1 MCEETKH
8 AQSMIIEEEN
18 PAIDEARKIA
28 TSVAKYQEALGY
40 EPDCSDLASEAYSN
54 YAKFAKIEDIGT
66 AYLLSTCNQYFAYD
80 LKLLDD
86 RLFLRE
92 TQSAEPKNLVYS
104 LQKMFVLTTET
115 PNQPSVFSKS
125 QGIELFSSREQIA
138 VRYLYSAKI
147 VCLSGV
153 HRRIFF

>member
-1 MCEETKH
+1 M
-8 AQSMIIEEEN
+8 MIEEKN
-18 PAIDEARKIA
+18 PAIDAARKIA
-28 TSVAKYQEALGY
+28 TSVTKYQEALGY

-92 TQSAEPKNLVYS
+92 TQSAEPKILVYS
-104 LQKMFVLTTET
+104 LQTRVTGALLCPIQRTHKPSSKDKMTNCYAYRKAE
-115 PNQPSVFSKS
+115 
-125 QGIELFSSREQIA
+125 
-138 VRYLYSAKI
+138 
-147 VCLSGV
+147 GV
-153 HRRIFF
+153 S